1 MHTASGA
8 QQNEPGS
15 DLSEELQLRIG
26 NDLFDQGWSQQD
38 AFLSAEL
45 SAALAAECRALMD
58 AGALKKAGIGRGGEQ
73 TIRADIRGDHI
84 VWLRSGQSAACDS
97 YLQLMDQ
104 LRLALNRSFFLGLE
118 EYESHFAF
126 YPPGTAYQTHLDRFR
141 DDDKR
146 TISAVIYLNE
156 GWLPEHGGQLRM
168 YLDEDAQYD
177 VDPVGGCLVVFLSG
191 EVPHEVLPANR
202 ERLSLTGWFRRRG
215 NEPF

>member
-45 SAALAAECRALMD
+45 SAALAAECRALMA

-156 GWLPEHGGQLRM
+156 GWLHEHGGALRM
-168 YLDEDAQYD
+168 HPEGQPAIEVLPLA
-177 VDPVGGCLVVFLSG
+177 GRLAVFLSASM
-191 EVPHEVLPANR
+191 PHEVLPATR
-202 ERLSLTGWFRRRG
+202 DRLSLAGWFRRRA
-215 NEPF
+215 

>member
-45 SAALAAECRALMD
+45 SVALAAECRALMA

-156 GWLPEHGGQLRM
+156 GWLPEHGGALRM
-168 YLDEDAQYD
+168 HPAGQPAIEVLPLA
-177 VDPVGGCLVVFLSG
+177 GRLAVFLSASM
-191 EVPHEVLPANR
+191 PHEVLPATR
-202 ERLSLTGWFRRRG
+202 DRLSLAGWFRRRA
-215 NEPF
+215 

>member
-8 QQNEPGS
+8 QQNESGS

-45 SAALAAECRALMD
+45 SAALAAECRALMA

-156 GWLPEHGGQLRM
+156 GWLPEHGGALRM
-168 YLDEDAQYD
+168 HPEGQPAIEVLPLA
-177 VDPVGGCLVVFLSG
+177 GRLAVFLSASM
-191 EVPHEVLPANR
+191 PHEVLPATR
-202 ERLSLTGWFRRRG
+202 DRLSLAGWFRRRA
-215 NEPF
+215 